1 MIRMYSKYERRTD
14 TGHMRTGRNFMK
26 VDGRSSALKLWMLPG
41 RRSTTSGPRGPPRSC
56 PSGSERDPAKRPEML
71 RHLKAKKMM
80 EKKRKRRK
88 RRRRRRS
95 KLNPQAS
102 LICQTFLT
110 GSVDLHVLLK
120 SFSSGGS

>member
-56 PSGSERDPAKRPEML
+56 PSGLERDPAKRPEML
-71 RHLKAKKMM
+71 RHLKAKKMLEM
-80 EKKRKRRK
+80 MLLPKKKRKKK
-88 RRRRRRS
+88 RRRRKRS

-120 SFSSGGS
+120 SF